1 MAKYVVKRVLLAVVT
16 MFLICFITFFTMNA
30 IPGGP
35 FNGEKAKSE
44 AVMQALNARYGL
56 DKPVEVQF
64 ANYMK
69 NLFHGDFGI
78 SLKTGRSISQTI
90 FESFRVSAKLGLMAV
105 LVALICGIVLGCVA
119 ALNRNKWPDHIIIS
133 LLRCLPQCRALLRHR
148 FCSLCSA
155 SSLDGFRSGA
165 PAIRTMYF
173 RSLHFPCLRWRIS
186 RVLRKPACWMCSG
199 RTMCVLQGQRVCIR
213 GR

>member
-69 NLFHGDFGI
+69 NLFHGD
-78 SLKTGRSISQTI
+78 
-90 FESFRVSAKLGLMAV
+90 
-105 LVALICGIVLGCVA
+105 LVYL
-119 ALNRNKWPDHIIIS
+119 
-133 LLRCLPQCRALLRHR
+133 
-148 FCSLCSA
+148 
-155 SSLDGFRSGA
+155 
-165 PAIRTMYF
+165 
-173 RSLHFPCLRWRIS
+173 
-186 RVLRKPACWMCSG
+186 
-199 RTMCVLQGQRVCIR
+199 
-213 GR
+213 